1 MKFGEYI
8 LEELKFDKWKLNKD
22 FLFKKNK
29 VVKIKIKKFS
39 PTEISFLFSLSMSF
53 GLDFKEKDSYEI
65 LNFFVENETIKPDCL
80 EEFMLDSNKRK
91 NAWKKEL

>member
-8 LEELKFDKWKLNKD
+8 LEELNFDKWKLKKD

-29 VVKIKIKKFS
+29 ILKIKTKKFS
-39 PTEISFLFSLSMSF
+39 SEEITFLFSLSMSF
-53 GLDFKEKDSYEI
+53 GLDFKEKDSNEI

>member
-8 LEELKFDKWKLNKD
+8 LEELNFDKWKLKKD

-29 VVKIKIKKFS
+29 VVKIETKKFS
-39 PTEISFLFSLSMSF
+39 LEEISFLFSLSMSF
-53 GLDFKEKDSYEI
+53 GLDFKEKDSNEI
-65 LNFFVENETIKPDCL
+65 LNFFIENETIKPDCL